1 MMRIPKVFSISSSV
15 LAVIFLALSLP
26 GSCYCQN
33 KVMGEVDFIGATKL
47 ERHSGVWIDGQYVGY
62 VSELKG
68 SRKVLLLP
76 GDHQISVRHL
86 GYKDFTEKITV
97 EPGQTQTIDV
107 NLMKDPRA
115 HLPAVTSEIK
125 LDVVPNTAAVFVD
138 GGFIGP
144 VQDFGGL
151 GRALL
156 VSPGKHRIRI
166 AQPGYRPFETD
177 VNLLPNQKFT
187 LKTQLLPG
195 SIKQAGPL
203 IKKP

>member
-1 MMRIPKVFSISSSV
+1 MISSPKGFRMSSSL
-15 LAVIFLALSLP
+15 LAVICLILSLP
-26 GSCYCQN
+26 GLCYCQN
-33 KVMGEVDFIGATKL
+33 KVMGEVDFVGATKL
-47 ERHSGVWIDGQYVGY
+47 EQHSGVWIDGEYVGY

-76 GDHQISVRHL
+76 GDHQIAVRHL
-86 GYKDFTEKITV
+86 GFKDFTEKITV

-107 NLMKDPRA
+107 TLVKDPRA
-115 HLPAVTSEIK
+115 HFPAVTAEIK
-125 LDVVPNTAAVFVD
+125 LDVTPDRAAVFVD

-144 VQDFGGL
+144 VQDFGGM

-177 VNLLPNQKFT
+177 VTLLPNQKFT
-187 LKTQLLPG
+187 LKTELVRG

-203 IKKP
+203 IKKQ